1 MSKFLEEVANYIYK
15 HNQQELPDLKIIFP
29 NRRSGLF
36 FQQYLI
42 EASNEA
48 TFLPEIT
55 TITEFISGQSSLQPL
70 DRQLLIIELHK
81 IFTSVLNSNE
91 TLDEFYFWGEMLL
104 SDFNDID
111 KYLIDSNQLFQNIES
126 LKEIDTVFE
135 FISEDL
141 RGFLSSFWDHLLQSK
156 SSENKEYFLNI
167 WKNLDQIHHLFQKK
181 LQEKNQAYEGMIYRE
196 VINNIQSSGYQND
209 NQQIIFIGFNALNEC
224 EFKLFQQLAKKSTTQ
239 FYWDYDE
246 FYMNIDSHE
255 ANYFM
260 KRNISVFPMPKDFS
274 FEKNTFS
281 KLNSI
286 NIVAVPGFTGQANY
300 AANWMNEIKQ
310 NIHEKFDNTAVI
322 LCDETLLP
330 SVLNEIPEKVEK
342 LNITMGFPL
351 KGSPAFNFIKTLT
364 ELDAL
369 HKKTDKGQI
378 QFYYRPILS
387 LLSQSLLY
395 PIVKDTVGSFI
406 KEIKDENKIY
416 LTAEDFEKLPVLKEI
431 SNLPSQ
437 VSEIRDYLQQIIKKI
452 FNHLPDNEQLNKE
465 TLYQIHLEINKL
477 HDSLLEEE
485 KNKTL
490 ISKKLFY
497 KILLRQIERVSIP
510 FEGEPLSGVQIMGF
524 LETRSLDFDN
534 VILLSATDDKIP
546 GSGHRHS
553 FIPHNL
559 RRGFGLPVSDH
570 HQAMYAYYFYRLIQR
585 AKNVTIV
592 YDSRTEGMTRG
603 EVTRY
608 ATQLQYEANHI
619 KVNFKQAVYDFTPT
633 KFEAITIKKNKT
645 IINGLIEK
653 LSGKTISPSALNTY
667 LDCSLKFY
675 FKYYEKLYESEE
687 IMEEFDNLMFGRI
700 AHVALEEIYKKY
712 TNKILSK
719 DIIQSIISNQK
730 LLEES
735 LNIALEKEYFK
746 GKIFKLSGKNL
757 MIHDIIKKYILKVL
771 LLDKQY
777 APFNIL
783 GLETE
788 FFKTIEIKTE
798 NKNVAIKFGGTIDR
812 LDEKDGQ
819 IRVVDYKTGKSSNTV
834 NSIPSMFNNANNR
847 NKAAFQTMLY
857 AGCVAE
863 KYHGQPIIPAVF
875 GARSVFTPDF
885 SPEFII
891 DNSVLSYQQ
900 FETEYTE
907 ELKKL
912 ILDILNPEIPFEQ
925 VKNSSICK
933 FCPYQTICNRKINE
947 FQA

>member
-1 MSKFLEEVANYIYK
+1 MSKFLKEVANYIYK
-15 HNQQELPDLKIIFP
+15 HNQDSLPDLKIIFP

-42 EASNEA
+42 ESSSKA

-55 TITEFISGQSSLQPL
+55 TITEFISEQSTLQTL
-70 DRQLLIIELHK
+70 DRQLLIIELHEV
-81 IFTSVLNSNE
+81 FTSVLNSNE

-111 KYLIDSNQLFQNIES
+111 KYLIDSKQLFQNIES

-156 SSENKEYFLNI
+156 SSENKDYLLNI
-167 WKNLDQIHHLFQKK
+167 WKNLDQIYKVF
-181 LQEKNQAYEGMIYRE
+181 QEKLRSKNLAYEGMIYRE
-196 VINNIQSSGYQND
+196 VINKLQAEGHQN
-209 NQQIIFIGFNALNEC
+209 NTPTIFIGFNALNEC
-224 EFKLFQQLAKKSTTQ
+224 EFKLFQQLAKNPSTQ
-239 FYWDYDE
+239 FFWDFDE
-246 FYMNIDSHE
+246 FYMDIEAHE
-255 ANYFM
+255 ANFFM
-260 KRNISVFPMPKDFS
+260 KRNISVFPMPKDFF
-274 FEKNTFS
+274 FEKDSFS
-281 KLNSI
+281 KLKKI
-286 NIVAVPGFTGQANY
+286 DVVAVPGFTGQANY
-300 AANWMNEIKQ
+300 AANWMTQIQE
-310 NIHEKFDNTAVI
+310 NIHERFDNTAVV

-330 SVLNEIPEKVEK
+330 SVLNEIPEKVKK

-351 KGSPAFNFIKTLT
+351 KGSPAFNFLKTIT
-364 ELDAL
+364 ELDAQR
-369 HKKTDKGQI
+369 KTNDDGQI

-395 PIVKDTVGSFI
+395 PIVKDSVAGFTKS
-406 KEIKDENKIY
+406 IKDQNKIY
-416 LTAEDFEKLPVLKEI
+416 LTSEDFESIPVLKEI
-431 SNLPSQ
+431 SNLPNHI
-437 VSEIRDYLQQIIKKI
+437 SEIRDYLQQIIKKI
-452 FNHLPDNEQLNKE
+452 FNHLPENEQLNKE

-477 HDSLLEEE
+477 HDSLLADD
-485 KNKTL
+485 KNQEL

-510 FEGEPLSGVQIMGF
+510 FEGEPLSGVQVMGF

-553 FIPHNL
+553 FVPYNL

-608 ATQLQYEANHI
+608 ATQLQYEAEHI
-619 KVNFKQAVYDFTPT
+619 RVNYKQAVYDFTPT
-633 KFEAITIKKNKT
+633 KFEGITIEKNDA
-645 IINGLIEK
+645 IINGLIDK
-653 LSGKTISPSALNTY
+653 LSSKPISPSALNTY

-675 FKYYEKLYESEE
+675 FKYYEKLYESDE

-700 AHVALEEIYKKY
+700 AHVALEEIYKDY
-712 TNKILSK
+712 TNKILSVETIQA
-719 DIIQSIISNQK
+719 IIKNRK
-730 LLEES
+730 LIEQS

-746 GKIFKLSGKNL
+746 GKKFKLSGKNL

-771 LLDKQY
+771 QLDKKH
-777 APFNIL
+777 APFTIL
-783 GLETE
+783 GLEKE
-788 FFKTIEIKTE
+788 FFKTIQIEAANQQVTL
-798 NKNVAIKFGGTIDR
+798 KFGGTIDR
-812 LDEKDGQ
+812 LDEKDGA
-819 IRVVDYKTGKSSNTV
+819 IRVLDYKTGKSSNAV
-834 NSIPSMFNNANNR
+834 SSIPSLFNNGSNR

-863 KYHGQPIIPAVF
+863 KYHGQEIIPAVF

-885 SPEFII
+885 SAEFVM
-891 DNSVLSYQQ
+891 DNQTLSYHQ

-912 ILDILNPEIPFEQ
+912 MLEILNPEIPFEQ
-925 VKNSSICK
+925 VKNSSACK
-933 FCPYQTICNRKINE
+933 FCPYQTICNRKIND